1 MQNAPWAAQVVNSN
15 GVWCPFRFEKQQHLL
30 MDRVVA
36 ALVHQVR
43 ELTAKQKE
51 LLRLLPHESVVRRTR
66 KIAVALIL
74 PEKVLKRLPELL
86 RNDQADLFFFRVP
99 GFYNGHSVCKLQ
111 RK

>member
-1 MQNAPWAAQVVNSN
+1 
-15 GVWCPFRFEKQQHLL
+15 